1 MSCNSSLYASGDAR
15 FNASINASST
25 RCIVGSAFS
34 NSAIAPSISRLSYI
48 AAPLFLSFQL
58 VNASAKKITIT
69 GVCSLHH
76 VFQPVHKAAIVAA
89 IMSANVMRATSAVAA
104 AVPVITVGFPSANAI
119 TYTPPSAAFLFKEM
133 MEKYRE
139 ET

>member
-1 MSCNSSLYASGDAR
+1 MSCNSSLYASGDSH
-15 FNASINASST
+15 FNASINVSST

-58 VNASAKKITIT
+58 VNTSAKKITIT
-69 GVCSLHH
+69 VVYSLHH

-104 AVPVITVGFPSANAI
+104 AVPVIAVGFPSANAI
-119 TYTPPSAAFLFKEM
+119 TYK
-133 MEKYRE
+133 
-139 ET
+139 

>member
-1 MSCNSSLYASGDAR
+1 MSCNSSLYAFGDSR

-58 VNASAKKITIT
+58 VNASAKKITI
-69 GVCSLHH
+69 VCSLHH

-89 IMSANVMRATSAVAA
+89 ILSANVMRATSAVAA
-104 AVPVITVGFPSANAI
+104 AVPVIAVGFPSANAI
-119 TYTPPSAAFLFKEM
+119 TSTPPSAAFLFKEM

>member
-1 MSCNSSLYASGDAR
+1 MQK
-15 FNASINASST
+15 
-25 RCIVGSAFS
+25 
-34 NSAIAPSISRLSYI
+34 ISFVIPCYRSEHTLAAVHEELTATRLSYI

-58 VNASAKKITIT
+58 VNASAKKITI
-69 GVCSLHH
+69 VCSLHH

-89 IMSANVMRATSAVAA
+89 ILSANVMRATSAVAA
-104 AVPVITVGFPSANAI
+104 AVPVIAVGFPSANAI

>member
-1 MSCNSSLYASGDAR
+1 MSCNSSLYASGDSR

-69 GVCSLHH
+69 GGCSLHH
-76 VFQPVHKAAIVAA
+76 VFQPVHKAAIVAD

-104 AVPVITVGFPSANAI
+104 AVPVIAVGFPSANAI
-119 TYTPPSAAFLFKEM
+119 TYTPPSAALLFKEM